1 MTLAMTGGKPK
12 QITYECSSHM
22 VLSRI
27 VHEHMKT
34 VVETFSIQL
43 EKVLSRIGEIA
54 GQNKNK

>member
-1 MTLAMTGGKPK
+1 MTLVMTGGKPK

-22 VLSRI
+22 VLSEI

-34 VVETFSIQL
+34 VEAFSIQL
-43 EKVLSRIGEIA
+43 EKVLSRVGETA